1 MAMTEAEV
9 EGVVREVTDDEVAH
23 YAEFG
28 WVFMPRLVVS
38 PLSPPLP
45 GLSAAERVGCAGPRL
60 RGGAAA
66 REAGAG

>member
-1 MAMTEAEV
+1 MTEAEI

-38 PLSPPLP
+38 PLLPSPPQP
-45 GLSAAERVGCAGPRL
+45 ERG
-60 RGGAAA
+60 
-66 REAGAG
+66 

>member
-1 MAMTEAEV
+1 MTEAEI

-38 PLSPPLP
+38 PLPSLP
-45 GLSAAERVGCAGPRL
+45 QRC
-60 RGGAAA
+60 
-66 REAGAG
+66 

>member
-1 MAMTEAEV
+1 MTEAEV

-38 PLSPPLP
+38 PLLP
-45 GLSAAERVGCAGPRL
+45 GSLSAAERVGCAGPRL
-60 RGGAAA
+60 RGGTAA
-66 REAGAG
+66 R